1 VYDKT
6 VRRRRA
12 VLALLVVSSIVLLTA
27 SFGGSGG
34 VSSVQRGVFEVI
46 SPIQD
51 GASRALKPFR
61 DLFGWVGD
69 TLDAKG
75 QNADLRT
82 ERDRLRRQVVDE
94 QLVLGENAQMR
105 SQLNLNK
112 RLSLDRLDPV
122 QARVQ
127 GTSTS
132 LFSQTINIDK
142 GSSDGLRTGQ
152 PVMTGAGLVGKV
164 SFVASGAGKVTLL
177 TDSTFRAAARTSG
190 GVTGVVKPA
199 AGSPNDLVMNQLAA
213 SDQVTKGDLVATRG
227 TDPTATRFPSLFP
240 PGIPIGTVTGVDD
253 PGTDTQQ
260 VHIKPFVDV
269 RRLDFVQILR
279 RTIGGSGT

>member
-12 VLALLVVSSIVLLTA
+12 VLALLVISSIVLLTA

-75 QNADLRT
+75 QNAGLRS
-82 ERDRLRRQVVDE
+82 ERDRLRRALADE
-94 QLVLGENAQMR
+94 QLTQSENV
-105 SQLNLNK
+105 QLRRQLDLNRK
-112 RLSLDRLDPV
+112 LSLAQLDPV

-152 PVMTGAGLVGKV
+152 PVLTGAGLVGKV

-177 TDSTFRAAARTSG
+177 TDSTFRASARTSG

-199 AGSPNDLVMNQLAA
+199 SGNPDDLVMSGLAA
-213 SDQVTKGDLVATRG
+213 RDEVAKGDMVATRG
-227 TDPTATRFPSLFP
+227 TDPAAANYPSLFP

-269 RRLDFVQILR
+269 RGLDFVEILR
-279 RTIGGSGT
+279 RTESGSGA

>member
-12 VLALLVVSSIVLLTA
+12 VLALLVISSIVLLTA

-75 QNADLRT
+75 QNASLRS
-82 ERDRLRRQVVDE
+82 ERDRLRRELADE
-94 QLVLGENAQMR
+94 QLTMSENAQLR
-105 SQLNLNK
+105 RQLGLNRK
-112 RLSLDRLDPV
+112 LSLDQLDPV

-142 GSSDGLRTGQ
+142 GSADGLRTGQ

-177 TDSTFRAAARTSG
+177 TDSTFRVSARTST
-190 GVTGVVKPA
+190 GVTGILKPA
-199 AGSPNDLVMNQLAA
+199 SGNPDDLVMGGLAA
-213 SDQVTKGDLVATRG
+213 RDQVTKGDMVSTRG
-227 TDPTATRFPSLFP
+227 TDPAARDLPSLFP

-260 VHIKPFVDV
+260 VHVKPFVDV
-269 RRLDFVQILR
+269 RSLDFVQVLR
-279 RTIGGSGT
+279 RTGSGT

>member
-12 VLALLVVSSIVLLTA
+12 VLALLVISSIVLLTA

-75 QNADLRT
+75 QNASLRS
-82 ERDRLRRQVVDE
+82 ERDRLRRELADE
-94 QLVLGENAQMR
+94 QLTMSENAQLR
-105 SQLNLNK
+105 RQLGLNRK
-112 RLSLDRLDPV
+112 LSLDQLDPV

-142 GSSDGLRTGQ
+142 GSADGLRTGQ

-177 TDSTFRAAARTSG
+177 TDSTFRVSARTST
-190 GVTGVVKPA
+190 GVTGILKPA
-199 AGSPNDLVMNQLAA
+199 SGNPDDLVMGGLAA
-213 SDQVTKGDLVATRG
+213 RDPVNKGDTVSTRG
-227 TDPTATRFPSLFP
+227 PDPAARNLPSLFP

-260 VHIKPFVDV
+260 VHVKPFVDV
-269 RRLDFVQILR
+269 RSLDFVQVLR
-279 RTIGGSGT
+279 RTGSGT